1 MIVFTNITRSD
12 HIVQPDLSTVRG
24 KGKFWLLIDI
34 RIVDHLKQVRLT
46 HQFEEGLTIGVHLV
60 SAPKK
65 AKLTPGGYR

>member
-1 MIVFTNITRSD
+1 MIVFTNISKTD
-12 HIVQPDLSTVRG
+12 QIVQLYHLSG
-24 KGKFWLLIDI
+24 DNWLLIDI

-65 AKLTPGGYR
+65 AKLSPGGYR